1 MEYKIVKKVTRGNLA
16 GKESEIMRLYF
27 EEKYNFREIAD
38 MFNRDEKTISKII
51 KSNNI
56 DNLPYI
62 PRNKSKKTIGRDNEI
77 IEMYL
82 REISSYTISKKFGVT
97 YPTIITILKRNGVE
111 IRDAFKARSTNE
123 YRNKINRRRTVFS
136 SGDILIIKK
145 LYTEDGIGATEIGKM
160 FNCQQIVIKELL
172 LKNGVDYI
180 GCKGK
185 KSKHVKKKTENTINR
200 KYGGWKKL
208 NDSTIERLKNERGD
222 DYLNN
227 LKIKAHING
236 QKSGLKYKK
245 TTIDGVEIM
254 YQGYELKAIYRLIGE
269 GYNIKDLIIGK
280 SNVPSFNYTHN
291 GKKRYY
297 FPDIYIPKDNR
308 IVEVKSIYYY
318 NRYLDKNLLKRDA
331 VLKKGYKFDFYIM
344 NKSDKG

>member
-1 MEYKIVKKVTRGNLA
+1 MQ
-16 GKESEIMRLYF
+16 
-27 EEKYNFREIAD
+27 D
-38 MFNRDEKTISKII
+38 
-51 KSNNI
+51 
-56 DNLPYI
+56 
-62 PRNKSKKTIGRDNEI
+62 
-77 IEMYL
+77 
-82 REISSYTISKKFGVT
+82 KF
-97 YPTIITILKRNGVE
+97 PN
-111 IRDAFKARSTNE
+111 KARKN
-123 YRNKINRRRTVFS
+123 
-136 SGDILIIKK
+136 LIFYDFETFQENGKHIPNLVIAKMVCIK
-145 LYTEDGIGATEIGKM
+145 
-160 FNCQQIVIKELL
+160 
-172 LKNGVDYI
+172 
-180 GCKGK
+180 
-185 KSKHVKKKTENTINR
+185 H
-200 KYGGWKKL
+200 
-208 NDSTIERLKNERGD
+208 
-222 DYLNN
+222 LNN